1 MVTSQ
6 IAEHPFR
13 LDFPALHPAW
23 RQPVRAAAGA
33 LSHVFQLNRLNQLY
47 GEFRALDDG
56 RSFAE
61 RVLEFLG
68 VKTELLAEEIAA
80 LPRSGPVVVVA
91 NHPFGGIE
99 GMVLAKIFQ
108 DLRPDMRVLANSLLA
123 RVPECRDFMFF
134 VNPFGGPVAARENI
148 GALKQTLRWLQQGG
162 LLVTFPAG
170 EVARLDLR
178 AGRVEEAP
186 WNVNIARIVRKTRAS
201 VVPVFIA
208 GENGPLFHAAGL
220 LHPRLRT
227 ALLPQEFL
235 NKRNTTIQVRLGKPV
250 AFEKLERFA
259 DDAQMIQYLRV
270 KTATLAH
277 RGAKFSAV
285 AKPVPARSKP
295 WEKTAEPIAP
305 AASPAALRRD
315 IAALDAGCTLLQQDQ
330 FRVICAGAQQLPAV
344 LPELGRLRELTFR
357 AVGEGT
363 GRARDLDRF
372 DVFYRHLFLWD
383 EEAGV
388 IVGAY
393 RLGPTD
399 EIVPRYGLRGLYTNT
414 LFQFRQPLVQ
424 YLTPALE
431 LGRSFVRLE
440 YQRGYLPL
448 LLLWKGVCQFVARNP
463 RYRHLFGPV
472 SISNDYRSVSRH
484 LIAQSFPRTP
494 ELARWV
500 SARRPLRAGF
510 GATLP
515 PLPAELAG
523 DVQTLAE
530 LIEDI
535 ENGRGLPVLLRQYLK
550 LGGEVL
556 AFNVDTA
563 FNETLDALV
572 VVDLLR
578 ADAAVVTRYMGAEN
592 LKHFA
597 AFHNSAAAG
606 RDLAPTKHRAPGVGG
621 KEMKQPYPDFT
632 PLA

>member
-1 MVTSQ
+1 MVTSPST
-6 IAEHPFR
+6 ENPFR
-13 LDFPALHPAW
+13 LELPVSHPAW

-33 LSHVFQLNRLNQLY
+33 LERVFQLDRLNQLY
-47 GEFRALDDG
+47 GEFRAHDDG
-56 RSFAE
+56 RTFAE
-61 RVLEFLG
+61 RVLEFHG
-68 VKTELLAEEIAA
+68 VKTELLAEEVAA
-80 LPRSGPVVVVA
+80 LPRTGSVVVVA

-123 RVPECRDFMFF
+123 RIPECRDFMFF
-134 VNPFGGPVAARENI
+134 VNPFGGKDAARQNVV
-148 GALKQTLRWLQQGG
+148 ALKQALRWLQQGG

-170 EVARLDLR
+170 EVARFDLR
-178 AGRVEEAP
+178 TGRVAEAP
-186 WNVNIARIVRKTRAS
+186 WNVNIARIIRHAHAS

-220 LHPRLRT
+220 VHPRLRT

-235 NKRNTTIQVRLGKPV
+235 NKRNATIRVRLGKSV
-250 AFEKLERFA
+250 AFEKLARFA

-270 KTATLAH
+270 KTEALAH
-277 RGAKFSAV
+277 RGADFQTLE
-285 AKPVPARSKP
+285 KPAPVVSKP
-295 WEKTAEPIAP
+295 WKKP
-305 AASPAALRRD
+305 AAPVAAAVKTDELRRD
-315 IAALDAGCTLLQQDQ
+315 IAALGADCTILRQDQ
-330 FRVICAGAQQLPAV
+330 FHVICARAQQLPAV

-363 GRARDLDRF
+363 GRVRDLDRF
-372 DVFYRHLFLWD
+372 DTFYLHLFVWN
-383 EEAGV
+383 EQAGE

-414 LFQFRQPLVQ
+414 LFKFRQPLVKH
-424 YLTPALE
+424 LTPALE
-431 LGRSFVRLE
+431 LGRSFVRPE

-448 LLLWKGVCQFVARNP
+448 LLLWKGVCHFVAQHP

-472 SISNDYRSVSRH
+472 SISNDYQPVSRH
-484 LIAQSFPRTP
+484 LISRNFPRAPHTP

-500 SARRPLRAGF
+500 SPRHPLRAGF
-510 GATLP
+510 GAAVPHVP
-515 PLPAELAG
+515 PALAG

-556 AFNVDTA
+556 AFNVDPA
-563 FNETLDALV
+563 FNEALDALI
-572 VVDLLR
+572 VVDLVR
-578 ADAAVVTRYMGAEN
+578 ADATAIGRYMGAEN
-592 LKHFA
+592 LKRYH
-597 AFHNSAAAG
+597 AFH
-606 RDLAPTKHRAPGVGG
+606 TV
-621 KEMKQPYPDFT
+621 
-632 PLA
+632 